1 MTSALDMIALRNVV
15 GTRSLVGDE
24 HSPLRVISIQTL
36 VERPEYNALIGVTGG
51 VCGPRQGLDEYF
63 LSNSTSSIASVGA
76 LSVAATL
83 RRVEIL
89 RATGCTKTKSRMW
102 NRPGR

>member
-36 VERPEYNALIGVTGG
+36 VERPEYNALIGATGG

-63 LSNSTSSIASVGA
+63 LSNSTSSIACVLKRSTQRLGERLRWCHPTER
-76 LSVAATL
+76 LS
-83 RRVEIL
+83 
-89 RATGCTKTKSRMW
+89 
-102 NRPGR
+102 RPGVE